1 VAIAAIATILGAYL
15 VPQFLYRRAGAQWL
29 VPFVP
34 LLRLME
40 FSTRPFTALV
50 SFLDSLAELGSGS
63 DAIQEAGK
71 NEEPI
76 DALIDAGREEG
87 IIAEQ
92 DRKLI
97 QSVVAFGD
105 KTVREVMTPRP
116 RIVAIDI
123 SRPLEDLRRLVI
135 HEQYSRV
142 PVFEGS
148 VDNILGFVHVRDM
161 FELDAARQE
170 STTLRQLLRP
180 IDYVPESKP
189 ASALLRDM
197 QDQGAHMALVIDEY
211 GNTAGLVTLEDLV
224 EEILGEIRDEHEPSA
239 DVTRE
244 ASGAIVVAGS
254 YDVDGLRDLVGFR
267 PDDETQSTTV
277 AGLVTEWLG
286 RVPRPGETVDRDGI
300 RIEVLASNDLR
311 VDRVRISSWKAPEVT
326 KEEAADV

>member
-1 VAIAAIATILGAYL
+1 
-15 VPQFLYRRAGAQWL
+15 
-29 VPFVP
+29 
-34 LLRLME
+34 ME